1 MNYETLWQRLTDIY
15 ETGEAKAIVRLVLEV
30 RFGLSMT
37 DILCGKIEKL
47 TTVEQKDLNH
57 IIQRL
62 ETGEPVQYV
71 LGEAEFG
78 GRTFHVEPGVLIP
91 RPETYE
97 LCQWIMEEGRGKKE
111 EGRNTSILDIGTG
124 SGCIACT
131 LAAELADA
139 EVTAWDISDDA
150 LRIATENAKRT
161 NVHVSF
167 EKVDVLNT
175 SLLNRERP
183 AMGLDIIVSNPPY
196 ICNKERATMERNV
209 LEHEPEL
216 ALFVPDDVPLLF
228 YRTIARFAAKALNPG
243 GALYFEINPLYVS
256 EMQQM
261 LSEEGF
267 SHTEIR
273 NDQFGKQR
281 FTKSCL

>member
-30 RFGLSMT
+30 RFGLTMT

-47 TTVEQKDLNH
+47 TAEEQKDLNH

-62 ETGEPVQYV
+62 ETGEPIQYV

-97 LCQWIMEEGRGKKE
+97 LCQWIMEERRGKKE

-150 LRIATENAKRT
+150 LRIATENAKRN
-161 NVHVSF
+161 NVHVSI
-167 EKVDVLNT
+167 EKVDMLNT

-183 AMGLDIIVSNPPY
+183 ATGLDIIVSNPPY

-216 ALFVPDDVPLLF
+216 ALFVPDDDPLLF

>member
-1 MNYETLWQRLTDIY
+1 MTYNELWRQLTQVYDDY
-15 ETGEAKAIVRLVLEV
+15 EAKAIARMVYEV
-30 RFGLSMT
+30 RFGLMPSDLFIGKDTQLST
-37 DILCGKIEKL
+37 DDQKL
-47 TTVEQKDLNH
+47 LAEIT
-57 IIQRL
+57 QRL
-62 ETGEPVQYV
+62 LTGEPIQYV

-97 LCQWIMEEGRGKKE
+97 LCQWIMEERRGKKE

-183 AMGLDIIVSNPPY
+183 ATGLDIIVSNPPY

-216 ALFVPDDVPLLF
+216 ALFVPDNDPLLF
-228 YRTIARFAAKALNPG
+228 YRTIARFAAKTLNPG

>member
-1 MNYETLWQRLTDIY
+1 MTYNELWRQLTQVYDDY
-15 ETGEAKAIVRLVLEV
+15 EAKAIARMVYEV
-30 RFGLSMT
+30 RFGLMPSDLFIGKDTQLST
-37 DILCGKIEKL
+37 DDQKL
-47 TTVEQKDLNH
+47 LAEIT
-57 IIQRL
+57 QRL
-62 ETGEPVQYV
+62 LTGEPVQYV

-97 LCQWIMEEGRGKKE
+97 LCQWIMEERRGKKE

-167 EKVDVLNT
+167 KKVDVLNT

-183 AMGLDIIVSNPPY
+183 ATGLDIIVSNPPY

-209 LEHEPEL
+209 LEHEPEQ
-216 ALFVPDDVPLLF
+216 ALFVPDDDPLLF
-228 YRTIARFAAKALNPG
+228 YRTIARFAAKTLNPG

>member
-1 MNYETLWQRLTDIY
+1 MTYNELWRQLTQVYDDY
-15 ETGEAKAIVRLVLEV
+15 EAKAIARMVYEV
-30 RFGLSMT
+30 RFGLMPSDLFIGKDTQLST
-37 DILCGKIEKL
+37 DDQKL
-47 TTVEQKDLNH
+47 LAEIT
-57 IIQRL
+57 QRL
-62 ETGEPVQYV
+62 LTGEPIQYV
-71 LGEAEFG
+71 LGEGEFG

-97 LCQWIMEEGRGKKE
+97 LCQWIMEERRGKKE

-183 AMGLDIIVSNPPY
+183 ATGLDIIVSNPPY

-216 ALFVPDDVPLLF
+216 ALFVPDDDPLLF
-228 YRTIARFAAKALNPG
+228 YRTIARFAAKTLNPG

-261 LSEEGF
+261 LSKEGF

>member
-1 MNYETLWQRLTDIY
+1 
-15 ETGEAKAIVRLVLEV
+15 
-30 RFGLSMT
+30 
-37 DILCGKIEKL
+37 
-47 TTVEQKDLNH
+47 
-57 IIQRL
+57 
-62 ETGEPVQYV
+62 QYV

-97 LCQWIMEEGRGKKE
+97 LCQWIMKERRGKKE

-183 AMGLDIIVSNPPY
+183 ATGLDIIVSNPPY

-216 ALFVPDDVPLLF
+216 ALFVPDDDPLLF
-228 YRTIARFAAKALNPG
+228 YRTIARFAAKALNPS

-261 LSEEGF
+261 LSKEGF

>member
-1 MNYETLWQRLTDIY
+1 MNYETLWHRLTTIY
-15 ETGEAKAIVRLVLEV
+15 DADEAKAIVRLVLDV
-30 RFGLSMT
+30 RFGLSWT
-37 DILCGKIEKL
+37 DIICGKVENLPDDEKQELERL
-47 TTVEQKDLNH
+47 T
-57 IIQRL
+57 QRL
-62 ETGEPVQYV
+62 EAGEPVQYV

-97 LCQWIMEEGRGKKE
+97 LCQWVWEEGGKRKV
-111 EGRNTSILDIGTG
+111 EGDYNILDIGTG

-131 LAAELADA
+131 LAAEIPNAK
-139 EVTAWDISDDA
+139 VTAWDISDDA
-150 LRIATENAKRT
+150 LRIAAENAKRT
-161 NVHVSF
+161 HVHVSF
-167 EKVDVLNT
+167 EKMDILNIPHSSFLIPHF
-175 SLLNRERP
+175 SL
-183 AMGLDIIVSNPPY
+183 IVSNPPY
-196 ICNKERATMERNV
+196 ICHKERTEMERNV

-216 ALFVPDDVPLLF
+216 ALFVPDNDPLLF
-228 YRTIARFAAKALNPG
+228 YRAIARYAAKALKAD
-243 GALYFEINPLYVS
+243 GALFFEINPLYAD

-261 LSEEGF
+261 LSDEGF